1 MRKERKLRHME
12 SQMQL
17 CVPGLSDFM
26 KITEAL
32 EKKDAAM
39 LWEAAKSSKSQA
51 AFFDRLR
58 DECSMAVYSVGSR
71 RSQYVVNHHSAL
83 FMIPLI
89 VPAGASAS
97 LEDPSTMKPVSIRL
111 ARWTQEWFANSNE
124 VTVFNT
130 ATSYEE
136 ICAWSPFDMRDKLL
150 QLSKQSA
157 GHATQRQEM
166 DFMLPPSAPRLAFLI
181 AGLQRP
187 MEIPSLPKLDPVADE
202 TFRSRIEGA
211 IQVVSPVASM
221 IDVRVD
227 LPDYA
232 SSALQKGLIQW
243 LDALHVTTPIVRWD
257 AIPAGNDAVY
267 LQMVLDDDEPVVSR
281 LMLRAHQLGM
291 DGVARVLERVATL
304 AAAAPKTQTEV
315 HAKRTTMH

>member
-1 MRKERKLRHME
+1 
-12 SQMQL
+12 MQL

-32 EKKDAAM
+32 QKKDAAM
-39 LWEAAKSSKSQA
+39 LWEAAKSSKSEA

-89 VPAGASAS
+89 APASAALS
-97 LEDPSTMKPVSIRL
+97 LEDPAIMKSVSIRL
-111 ARWTQEWFANSNE
+111 ARWIREWFSNSNE

-130 ATSYEE
+130 ATSYQE
-136 ICAWSPFDMRDKLL
+136 ICAWSPFDMREKLL

-157 GHATQRQEM
+157 GSAAPRQEM

-232 SSALQKGLIQW
+232 SSALLKGLIQW
-243 LDALHVTTPIVRWD
+243 LDALHVTTPILTWD

-267 LQMVLDDDEPVVSR
+267 VQMVLDGDEPVVSR
-281 LMLRAHQLGM
+281 LILRGHQLGL
-291 DGVARVLERVATL
+291 DGVARILDRVAKL
-304 AAAAPKTQTEV
+304 AAATPKLQTDELP
-315 HAKRTTMH
+315 KRTAMH

>member
-1 MRKERKLRHME
+1 ME

-32 EKKDAAM
+32 QKKDAAM
-39 LWEAAKSSKSQA
+39 LWEAAKSSKSEA

-89 VPAGASAS
+89 APASAALS
-97 LEDPSTMKPVSIRL
+97 LEDPTIMKSVSIRL
-111 ARWTQEWFANSNE
+111 ARWIQEWFSNSNE

-130 ATSYEE
+130 ATSYQE
-136 ICAWSPFDMRDKLL
+136 ICAWSPFDMREKLL

-157 GHATQRQEM
+157 GSTAPRQEM

-202 TFRSRIEGA
+202 AFRSRIEGA

-232 SSALQKGLIQW
+232 SSALLKGLIQW
-243 LDALHVTTPIVRWD
+243 LDALHITTPILTWD
-257 AIPAGNDAVY
+257 ATPAGNDAVY
-267 LQMVLDDDEPVVSR
+267 LQMVLDGEEPVVSR
-281 LMLRAHQLGM
+281 LILRAHQLGL
-291 DGVARVLERVATL
+291 DGVAQVLDRVAKL
-304 AAAAPKTQTEV
+304 AAATPNPQTDELP
-315 HAKRTTMH
+315 KRTAMH